1 MNYGKCK
8 ILSKNDLN
16 MFYSLFYRQI
26 GGEVSTDGDFLI
38 FEGNKYSRRGFLFK
52 TFVMSAIV
60 SFMFLC
66 DCLEMQQMFK
76 FLS

>member
-8 ILSKNDLN
+8 ILSKNELN
-16 MFYSLFYRQI
+16 LFYSLFYRQI

-60 SFMFLC
+60 GFMFLF
-66 DCLEMQQMFK
+66 DWW
-76 FLS
+76 LS